1 MRIPPAPVRDAD
13 TTWRQFLRAQ
23 VSTMLVCDFFH
34 VDCAVTL
41 RGIYVFFVLEL
52 ATRSVHLLGTTTNP
66 NSRWT
71 TQQIRNLVMD
81 LGDRVTQFPVS
92 GPRSVRSVR
101 RVVPCCSRRRGYP
114 GGQDSPSLSAAN
126 YFAERFLRTLR
137 AELSDPMLIFS
148 QQHRRL
154 VLTEYVRHYNGRRP
168 PPRLR
173 PSPTATDPPRCKHQP

>member
-1 MRIPPAPVRDAD
+1 MLKLGHRIAAFTIRRILRRLRIPPAPVRDAD

-92 GPRSVRSVR
+92 GPRSGRSVR
-101 RVVPCCSRRRGYP
+101 RVVPCCSRRRDRNRP
-114 GGQDSPSLSAAN
+114 TPLQTSA
-126 YFAERFLRTLR
+126 
-137 AELSDPMLIFS
+137 M
-148 QQHRRL
+148 
-154 VLTEYVRHYNGRRP
+154 NGSSVDRY
-168 PPRLR
+168 
-173 PSPTATDPPRCKHQP
+173 